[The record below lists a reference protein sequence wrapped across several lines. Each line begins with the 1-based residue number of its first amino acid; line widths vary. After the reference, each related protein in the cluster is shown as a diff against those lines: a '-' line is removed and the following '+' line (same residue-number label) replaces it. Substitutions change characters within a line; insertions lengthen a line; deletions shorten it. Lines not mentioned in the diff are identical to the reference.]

1 MIQEFSRIHFFV
13 YLAEQG
19 PMVTTRLLTA
29 EDLYQLGP
37 DAPYILVEG
46 ELVEVNQP
54 GGIHGE
60 VAGKISANLGM
71 FILTNKLGSS
81 SRTMPDSFSSQ
92 IPIRYSDLISHSF
105 VRGD

>member
-1 MIQEFSRIHFFV
+1 
-13 YLAEQG
+13 
-19 PMVTTRLLTA
+19 MVTTRLLTA

-54 GGIHGE
+54 GGIHGD

-81 SRTMPDSFSSQ
+81 SRTRPDSFSSR

-105 VRGD
+105 VQGRLTKSPTA